1 MAIYS
6 DLGIMRTELPC
17 RSRKRSVTTLGN
29 RTAKLFPHFWTL
41 VDIHAVYIQSIDRV
55 NPPSNGLWFRPH
67 IAAEAEGDDGDDYR
81 DQNSVAEFGDERAA
95 GRAEDFG
102 E

>member
-6 DLGIMRTELPC
+6 DLGIMLTELPC

-55 NPPSNGLWFRPH
+55 NPPSNGLWLRSH
-67 IAAEAEGDDGDDYR
+67 VAAEAEGNNGDDYR
-81 DQNSVAEFGDERAA
+81 NQDGVAELGDERTPC
-95 GRAEDFG
+95 RPE
-102 E
+102 ELVK